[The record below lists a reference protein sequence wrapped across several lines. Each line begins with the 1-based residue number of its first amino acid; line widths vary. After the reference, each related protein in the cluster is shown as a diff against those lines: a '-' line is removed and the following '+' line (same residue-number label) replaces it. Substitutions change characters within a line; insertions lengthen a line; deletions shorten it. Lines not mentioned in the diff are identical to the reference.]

1 MSLCRKTKTNA
12 PLMYEVPNKDMM
24 KSEIMPHSSVVKHG
38 YASKREWAEAIQCSL
53 HKQKTA
59 CRWPITSAFPRCCC
73 RCMWAACPATA
84 RAGCCK
90 RTSFRCRC
98 ALARACSIIIFVMFS
113 VENLTLWVPFFSP
126 IVHLAA
132 KNRFSRGFVL
142 MQNGVN
148 MWMQWNEYLFK
159 KATICT
165 NFRAIYSKT

>member
-1 MSLCRKTKTNA
+1 MSLCCKTKTNA
-12 PLMYEVPNKDMM
+12 PIMYEVPNKDMM

-38 YASKREWAEAIQCSL
+38 YASKSEWAEAIQCSI

-113 VENLTLWVPFFSP
+113 VENLTLWAPFFSP

-148 MWMQWNEYLFK
+148 MWMQRNEYLFK
-159 KATICT
+159 EVAICT
-165 NFRAIYSKT
+165 NFWAVYSKI

>member
-1 MSLCRKTKTNA
+1 MSLCCKTKTNA
-12 PLMYEVPNKDMM
+12 PLMHEVPNKDMM

-38 YASKREWAEAIQCSL
+38 YTSKSEWAETIQYSL

-73 RCMWAACPATA
+73 PCMWAACPATA

-98 ALARACSIIIFVMFS
+98 PLARACSIIIFVIFS

-132 KNRFSRGFVL
+132 KNRFSLRFVL
-142 MQNGVN
+142 MPKGVS
-148 MWMQWNEYLFK
+148 MWMQRNEYLFK
-159 KATICT
+159 EVAICT
-165 NFRAIYSKT
+165 NFWAIYSKI

>member
-24 KSEIMPHSSVVKHG
+24 KSEIMPHSSVAKHG
-38 YASKREWAEAIQCSL
+38 YASKSEWAEAIQCSL

-59 CRWPITSAFPRCCC
+59 CRWPITSAFPWC
-73 RCMWAACPATA
+73 RLGWPWATCPATA

-113 VENLTLWVPFFSP
+113 VENLTLWAPFFSP

-148 MWMQWNEYLFK
+148 MWMQRNEYLFK
-159 KATICT
+159 EVAICT
-165 NFRAIYSKT
+165 NFWAVNSKI